1 MVLVRLPVNFPL
13 FFHLSSLPPMI
24 LCPSAADKIRLSASL
39 VAVPVPPTDNYLH
52 GCSLH
57 LIEKNKEQVCERD

>member
-1 MVLVRLPVNFPL
+1 
-13 FFHLSSLPPMI
+13 MI

-57 LIEKNKEQVCERD
+57 LIEKDKEQVCERD